1 MWFVRFDSYMCFSA
15 EASFISA
22 ALLGAAGLYLG
33 NKFWK
38 DRRFLIAITPFMFA
52 IQQAAEGFL
61 WLGLDGGAY
70 PTAWAFFAQ
79 YTYLFFAYLF
89 WPIWIPSIA
98 LNAEVGSRRR
108 KWLKFVLLV
117 GVLVAMFNGFY
128 LFTTFPIQAQVVHH
142 SISYG
147 SKGSMLAFVYGFSVV
162 APFFISSLKGLKIVG
177 ALIALS
183 FLIALFAYTYA
194 FTSIWCFVA
203 VLTTLLFL
211 ITLKR

>member
-1 MWFVRFDSYMCFSA
+1 MCFST

-52 IQQAAEGFL
+52 TQQASEGFL
-61 WLGLDGGAY
+61 WLSLDGGTY

-89 WPIWIPSIA
+89 WPIWVPYA
-98 LNAEVGSRRR
+98 WLKAEVGGER
-108 KWLKFVLLV
+108 KKLLKFVLLL
-117 GVLVAMFNGFY
+117 GLFVALFNGIY
-128 LFTTFPIQAQVVHH
+128 LFWSFPIKAHIVQH

-147 SKGSMLAFVYGFSVV
+147 GESSMLAFVYGFVVV
-162 APFFISSLKGLKIVG
+162 APFFISSIERLKIPG
-177 ALIALS
+177 GLIALS
-183 FLIALFAYTYA
+183 FLIALFAYNYA
-194 FTSIWCFVA
+194 FTSLWCFVA
-203 VLTTLLFL
+203 ALATLLFL
-211 ITLKR
+211 VTLKR